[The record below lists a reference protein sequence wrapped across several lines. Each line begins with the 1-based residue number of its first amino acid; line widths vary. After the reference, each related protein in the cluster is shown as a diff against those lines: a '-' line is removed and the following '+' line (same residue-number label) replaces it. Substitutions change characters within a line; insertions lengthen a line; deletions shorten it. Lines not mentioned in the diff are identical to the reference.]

1 MLGVRSLLQ
10 KEVVFCHPK
19 GLHIRAAAMMVQKAH
34 EIEHNW
40 GTNIYIRNRYGREVP
55 ATALMALHSLNL
67 KFGEKITIVAKGNK
81 VVEAVDCFDRLL
93 QSDFS
98 PKNSEEIEKMDNIL
112 EENALTSDT
121 IFQSIADG
129 LIVVN
134 KKGCITMFNRAAEE
148 ITGFK
153 SHEVIG
159 EKIEN
164 IIPGIKMQNI
174 LRDGR
179 DELGSKKVIGKSAV
193 VTDITPIIINNEI
206 LGAVIVFQDILQ
218 IERLIDKLDEFKELK
233 ARIDLINEAV
243 AKAEYLEEELK
254 RTQKLDSAFEPIVGR
269 SGRLQ
274 DALAI
279 ASKAAETHSTVL
291 IRGESGT
298 GKELIARAI
307 HYASRRKDKPFVRVN
322 CPAIPSPL
330 LESEL
335 FGHEKGS
342 FTGAIYQKLGRFELA
357 NGGTVFL
364 DEIGEMNVE
373 MQAKLLRILQER
385 EFERVGGTQTIK
397 VDVRVIAATNRNLE
411 EMVKSGAFREDL
423 YYRLNVVPIVLPPL
437 RKRKE
442 DIPDLAEHFLNKLSR
457 ELEKDVTAIT
467 RRAMK
472 YLLGYDWPGNVR
484 ELENV
489 IERAIN
495 LTDDNVIDIDDL
507 PTYVTG
513 ISIEDKQFLVNP
525 DSDGEIAPFEEY
537 EKEIIK
543 LALKKYKSFNAAGKA
558 LGLTHKTVAAKARK
572 YGLLV

>member
-1 MLGVRSLLQ
+1 
-10 KEVVFCHPK
+10 
-19 GLHIRAAAMMVQKAH
+19 MMVQKAH
-34 EIEHNW
+34 EIEHDW
-40 GTNIYIRNRYGREVP
+40 GTNVYIRNRYGREVP

-67 KFGEKITIVAKGNK
+67 KSGEKITIVAKGKK
-81 VVEAVDCFDRLL
+81 VVEAVDSFDRLL
-93 QSDFS
+93 KSDFS
-98 PKNSEEIEKMDNIL
+98 PKSNEEIEKMDNIL
-112 EENALTSDT
+112 EENALTSDR
-121 IFQSIADG
+121 IFASIADG

-134 KKGCITMFNRAAEE
+134 KKGCITLFNHAAEE
-148 ITGFK
+148 ITGFGAQ
-153 SHEVIG
+153 EVMG
-159 EKIEN
+159 EKIEG
-164 IIPGIKMQNI
+164 IIPGIRLDGVLQQ
-174 LRDGR
+174 GR

-193 VTDITPIIINNEI
+193 VTDITPIIINHEI
-206 LGAVIVFQDILQ
+206 LGAVLVFQDISR
-218 IERLIDKLDEFKELK
+218 IEKLVDKLDEFKELK
-233 ARIDLINEAV
+233 DKIDLINEAV

-254 RTQKLDSAFEPIVGR
+254 RTQKLDKAFEPIVGR

-274 DALAI
+274 DAMAI

-342 FTGAIYQKLGRFELA
+342 FTGAISQKLGRFELA
-357 NGGTVFL
+357 NGGTIFL
-364 DEIGEMNVE
+364 DEIGEMDVD
-373 MQAKLLRILQER
+373 MQSKLLRILQEK

-411 EMVKSGAFREDL
+411 EMVRTGAFREDL

-437 RKRKE
+437 RERKE

-457 ELEKDVTAIT
+457 ELEKEVTAIT

-484 ELENV
+484 ELENIV
-489 IERAIN
+489 ERAIN
-495 LTDDNVIDIDDL
+495 LTDDNVIDMDDL

-513 ISIEDKQFLVNP
+513 ISIEDKHFLVNP
-525 DSDGEIAPFEEY
+525 DADGGMAPFEEY
-537 EKEIIK
+537 EKEIIRF
-543 LALKKYKSFNAAGKA
+543 ALKKYKSFNAAGKA
-558 LGLTHKTVAAKARK
+558 LGITHKTVAAKARK
-572 YGLLV
+572 FGLPV